1 MKKIRLAVVDDSLFI
16 RKAIERVLEG
26 DDDITIVGM
35 AATGEELISNLD
47 HWKPDVIT
55 LDLSMPG
62 MGGIPT
68 LDRIMAR
75 QKTPVIILSTHS
87 HKDAPMTIEALH
99 RGAVDFIDKQ
109 QYSLVDFSA
118 LRNVLR
124 EKILLVA
131 GKEIISKEAR
141 DQKTI
146 SVPVYSE
153 CKSKQPPSEFKI
165 VAIGA
170 STGGPPAIQ
179 KILEDLNSVPQ
190 VPIVIVQH
198 MPTGFTRPFA
208 ERLNSH
214 LRFPVREACHGE
226 VLEPGTVYIAP
237 CDFHLKIRMEKNR
250 IYHSLSHYPENTQH
264 RPSVD
269 ILFQSVA
276 EVFGRNSLGVL
287 LTGMGQ
293 DGALGMKDMFLA
305 DAWTITQSKS
315 SCVVYGMP
323 KAADDLG
330 VARENVH
337 LHDISSRIMSLLNK
351 PARNSESTSGACPN
365 KTS

>member
-1 MKKIRLAVVDDSLFI
+1 MRKIRLAIVDDSLFI

-26 DDDITIVGM
+26 DDDITIVGL
-35 AATGEELISNLD
+35 AATGEELINNLN

-68 LDRIMAR
+68 LDIIMAR
-75 QKTPVIILSTHS
+75 QKIPVIILSTHS
-87 HKDAPMTIEALH
+87 SKDAPMTIEALH

-109 QYSLVDFSA
+109 QYSLVDFDA

-124 EKILLVA
+124 EKILHVT
-131 GKEIISKEAR
+131 GKGVISNEK
-141 DQKTI
+141 QILKTT
-146 SVPVYSE
+146 SRPVLSGHIL
-153 CKSKQPPSEFKI
+153 KKPLSEFKI
-165 VAIGA
+165 IAIGA

-179 KILEDLNSVPQ
+179 KILENLNPVPK

-198 MPTGFTRPFA
+198 MPTGFTKPFA

-214 LRFPVREACHGE
+214 LHFPVREAYHGE
-226 VLEPGTVYIAP
+226 ILEAGTAYIAP
-237 CDFHLKIRMEKNR
+237 CDFHLKVRKENNH
-250 IYHSLSHYPENTQH
+250 IYHSLSQYPEVSPH

-276 EVFGRNSLGVL
+276 EVFGRYSLGIL

-293 DGALGMKDMFLA
+293 DGAIGLKCLFLA

-330 VARENVH
+330 VARENIH
-337 LHDISSRIMSLLNK
+337 INQIGSRIMSLFNIPTPDNK
-351 PARNSESTSGACPN
+351 
-365 KTS
+365 KH